1 MRLSLSVV
9 NYSCVQVRSDR
20 ALCKSLPPVGNLGIR
35 QRSKK
40 AITSLFFLT
49 HHEPELE
56 CIIAVDLINHRQK
69 EVIKLHN
76 YPMNK
81 IETTGDRWITS
92 SLDGTIKIWDLDWQ
106 LIDTMVS
113 HQHEVIAICS
123 MTVESG
129 TELVFSQRFFYLF

>member
-1 MRLSLSVV
+1 
-9 NYSCVQVRSDR
+9 
-20 ALCKSLPPVGNLGIR
+20 
-35 QRSKK
+35 
-40 AITSLFFLT
+40 
-49 HHEPELE
+49 
-56 CIIAVDLINHRQK
+56 
-69 EVIKLHN
+69 
-76 YPMNK
+76 MNM

-129 TELVFSQRFFYLF
+129 TELILSQRLLMLLKERSDTKSAKRSEKKKMFFLPTHKI